1 MRTGQGYGSSGQR
14 LLTSFGWVLLSIW
27 LLDASCAVNA
37 FWKAETC
44 SAKIVTPIGPLPP
57 NLLMPCLS
65 VVLLPVSWPSRRVI
79 CHCHES
85 ICILRWGRLSL
96 HAKWVTRCNAQ
107 SSAYYNDL
115 SLLVFSEPPLGG
127 AIVHSCV
134 FLVYTNI
141 PSQPM
146 YEPNLGSCLY
156 QLVMG
161 GKLWSHSCKLL

>member
-1 MRTGQGYGSSGQR
+1 MRAQDKGCCH
-14 LLTSFGWVLLSIW
+14 
-27 LLDASCAVNA
+27 LLDDSSCPSGCWMPLVQWMLSGRQESAARRPSLPLVL
-37 FWKAETC
+37 FPQTSLCPVFQLC
-44 SAKIVTPIGPLPP
+44 SFQSHGQ
-57 NLLMPCLS
+57 
-65 VVLLPVSWPSRRVI
+65 PVGSFATA
-79 CHCHES
+79 HES
-85 ICILRWGRLSL
+85 ICILMLGHLSL
-96 HAKWVTRCNAQ
+96 RAKWVTRCNAQ

-127 AIVHSCV
+127 AIMHSCV

-156 QLVMG
+156 QLVIG